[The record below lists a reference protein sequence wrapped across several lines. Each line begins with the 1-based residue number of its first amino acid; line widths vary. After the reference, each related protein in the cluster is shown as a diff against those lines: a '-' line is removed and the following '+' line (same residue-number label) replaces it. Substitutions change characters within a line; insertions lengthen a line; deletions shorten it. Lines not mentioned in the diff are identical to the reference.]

1 MLVILMKNTIITANR
16 LKSCRE
22 NENITLEQVGAFL
35 GVHKSTVKRWES
47 GETESISL
55 STIEKLSKYYKV
67 SEAWLSG
74 KDVPMKETIFPN
86 PQITADTITFPVIGS
101 IAAGYEHIAVENW
114 SGETIEI
121 PLSYLKGKRKEDFL
135 VLSVDGDSMYPLYQN
150 GDKVLIL
157 KQSSLNRSGDIGA
170 ILYDDEKATL
180 KKIEYVPGENWLK
193 LLPINP
199 TYQPQIIRGEELE
212 HCRVIGIPKLL
223 IRNID

>member
-1 MLVILMKNTIITANR
+1 MLVITMKNTAITANR

-22 NENITLEQVGAFL
+22 TANITLEQVGAFL

-55 STIEKLSKYYKV
+55 STIEKLSKYYNV
-67 SEAWLSG
+67 SESWLSG
-74 KDVPMKETIFPN
+74 KDVPMKEPKFPA
-86 PQITADTITFPVIGS
+86 PQIATETVTFPVIGS
-101 IAAGYEHIAVENW
+101 IAAGYEHIAVESW
-114 SGETIEI
+114 SGETVEI
-121 PLSYLKGKRKEDFL
+121 PLSYLKGKNRNEFI

-157 KQSSLNRSGDIGA
+157 KQSTLNRSGDIGA

-180 KKIEYVPGENWLK
+180 KKIEYVQGENWLK

-199 TYQPQIIRGEELE
+199 TYQPQTIKGEELE

-223 IRNID
+223 IRDIE